1 MKHLFKTPRMNFLLA
16 SQKYLNYIK
25 CIYSVIWVV
34 SYCISTLCTN
44 LGQLTNL
51 FTVDVMSIVE
61 GPGLDRMWK
70 AITSPWTVAD
80 TARRS
85 KVKRIIHW
93 DKDRHFPLHSPIQK
107 QKTKNIQKPIPIK
120 IYLKTFPTQYAR
132 LQNCHDNTILNTL
145 SGICL
150 F

>member
-1 MKHLFKTPRMNFLLA
+1 MTYRLVILRVNVSFFFSFGLHHIAFPHCT
-16 SQKYLNYIK
+16 Q
-25 CIYSVIWVV
+25 IWVNWQ
-34 SYCISTLCTN
+34 N
-44 LGQLTNL
+44 LVI
-51 FTVDVMSIVE
+51 VDVMSIVE

-132 LQNCHDNTILNTL
+132 VQNCHDNTILNTL
-145 SGICL
+145 SGVCL